1 VSIVKIKKQFLG
13 VFMNSYNDILLNKD
27 ATIKEALKVID
38 KGAMRIAI
46 ILDEH
51 KKVIGTLTDGDIR
64 RGLLDGL
71 SFESNISNLYF
82 KEPILANINDS
93 KDVIIQKALSKQI
106 YQIPI
111 VDNDGNFVKL
121 EELSTLLKVNAKH
134 NRVILMAGGL
144 GTRLRPL
151 THDIPKPLLK
161 VGNKPILETIIEN
174 FAKYG
179 FVNITISVN
188 YKAAMIKEY
197 FGDGANLGVNI
208 EYIEETKRLGT
219 AGALSLMKERPQ
231 EPFFV
236 MNADLLT
243 NVNFEHL
250 LDFHM
255 MEHSVATMCVRKYDY
270 QVPYGVIET
279 EGSYI
284 ISIKEKPI
292 HKFFVNAGIYVLSPQ
307 VFEYIPKNEF
317 YDMPTLFD
325 DIIKDKLKSIS
336 FPIHEYWLDI
346 GRMEEF
352 QQANNEYDKIF

>member
-1 VSIVKIKKQFLG
+1 MSIYK
-13 VFMNSYNDILLNKD
+13 DILLTKD
-27 ATIKEALKVID
+27 STIKEALSVID

-46 ILDEH
+46 VLDANE
-51 KKVIGTLTDGDIR
+51 KVVGTLSDGDIR
-64 RGLLDGL
+64 RGLLNGL
-71 SFESNISNLYF
+71 TLDSSIESLYF
-82 KEPILANINDS
+82 KEPTLANVNDA
-93 KDVIIQKALSKQI
+93 KELIIQKALRKQI

-111 VDNDGNFVKL
+111 VDDTGKLVKI
-121 EELSTLLKVNAKH
+121 EELSNLLKTNAKH

-151 THDIPKPLLK
+151 TQDVPKPLLK

-188 YKAAMIKEY
+188 YKADMIKEY
-197 FGDGANLGVNI
+197 FGDGSALGVNI
-208 EYIEETKRLGT
+208 DYIEETKRLGT
-219 AGALSLMKERPQ
+219 AGALSLMQERPQ

-250 LDFHM
+250 LDFHL
-255 MEHSVATMCVRKYDY
+255 MERSVATMCVREYDY

-279 EGSYI
+279 QGSRI
-284 ISIKEKPI
+284 VSIEEKPI
-292 HKFFVNAGIYVLSPQ
+292 HKFFVNAGIYILSPQ

-325 DIIKDKLKSIS
+325 DIIKDKLTTVS

-346 GRMEEF
+346 GRMSDFE
-352 QQANNEYDKIF
+352 QAQNEYSEIF

>member
-1 VSIVKIKKQFLG
+1 
-13 VFMNSYNDILLNKD
+13 MNKYQDILLQRD
-27 ATIKEALKVID
+27 STIKKALHVID

-46 ILDEH
+46 VLDNDE
-51 KKVIGTLTDGDIR
+51 KVVGTLSDGDIR

-71 SFESNISNLYF
+71 TLESSIENLYF
-82 KEPILANINDS
+82 KEPTLANINDS
-93 KDVIIQKALSKQI
+93 KELIIQKAVRKQI

-111 VDNDGNFVKL
+111 VDDEGKLVKI
-121 EELSTLLKVNAKH
+121 EEISKLLKTNAKN

-151 THDIPKPLLK
+151 TEDIPKPLLK

-188 YKAAMIKEY
+188 YKADMIKKY
-197 FGDGANLGVNI
+197 FGDGSDLGVNI
-208 EYIEETKRLGT
+208 DYIEETKRLGT
-219 AGALSLMKERPQ
+219 AGALSLIQERPQ

-250 LDFHM
+250 LDFHL
-255 MEHSVATMCVRKYDY
+255 MEHSVATMCVREYDY
-270 QVPYGVIET
+270 QVPYGVIQT
-279 EGSYI
+279 DGSRI
-284 ISIKEKPI
+284 TSIEEKPV
-292 HKFFVNAGIYVLSPQ
+292 HKFFVNAGIYTLSPQ

-317 YDMPTLFD
+317 YDMPTLFE
-325 DIIKDKLKSIS
+325 DIIKDELKSIS

-346 GRMEEF
+346 GRMSDFE
-352 QQANNEYDKIF
+352 QAQNEYGEIF

>member
-1 VSIVKIKKQFLG
+1 
-13 VFMNSYNDILLNKD
+13 MNQYKEILLKKT

-46 ILDEH
+46 VLD
-51 KKVIGTLTDGDIR
+51 KNDTVVGTLTDGDIR
-64 RGLLDGL
+64 RGLLNGL
-71 SFESNISNLYF
+71 TLDSSIEGLYF
-82 KEPILANINDS
+82 KEPTLANVNDS
-93 KDVIIQKALSKQI
+93 KELIIQKAIRKQI

-111 VDNDGNFVKL
+111 VDDAGKL
-121 EELSTLLKVNAKH
+121 IKIEELSHLLKTNAKH

-144 GTRLRPL
+144 GTRLHPL
-151 THDIPKPLLK
+151 TQNTPKPLLK

-179 FVNITISVN
+179 FINITISVN
-188 YKAAMIKEY
+188 YKAEMIKKY
-197 FGDGANLGVNI
+197 FDDGAKFGVNI
-208 EYIEETKRLGT
+208 DYIEENKRMGT
-219 AGALSLMKERPQ
+219 AGALSLIKERPQ

-250 LDFHM
+250 LDFHLI
-255 MEHSVATMCVRKYDY
+255 EHSVATMCVREYDY

-279 EGSYI
+279 EGSNI

-307 VFEYIPKNEF
+307 VFEYIPKDEF
-317 YDMPTLFD
+317 YDMPTLFE

-346 GRMEEF
+346 GRMSDFE
-352 QQANNEYDKIF
+352 QAQNEYGEIF